1 MANFNTMQR
10 KIAVDVILTISPMTY
25 DGCITTLSKKAREVV
40 IQPSF

>member
-25 DGCITTLSKKAREVV
+25 DVSLL
-40 IQPSF
+40 